1 MKALGTASRTAA
13 IGALATSIACASQP
27 SSARRVDG
35 GPLDVTAGASA
46 DAAMPGDGG
55 TVGLDA
61 QAIADGSAAPDT
73 DGGLPDAAL
82 VFDLGADFSFARNPN
97 GVWRYGYTTG
107 AEPAVDQVAL
117 DTFVPDSGGDP
128 VAFWHPYETAIVG
141 AGYYPYVAE
150 NAGDVAVS
158 EEASWAVRAQEVA
171 MEGSNSGQYS
181 VVQFVAPRPGT
192 YQVHAHFEGIHFR
205 LSTTDVH
212 VLAGDAGIFA
222 ASIDGYGG
230 DPAFHAVEGGNP
242 AADYDGAV
250 PLQVGDLV
258 TFAIGYGRNKTNY
271 NDTTGLTARIVFTG
285 D

>member
-1 MKALGTASRTAA
+1 VEALRTASRIAGIGVFAMWTACVA
-13 IGALATSIACASQP
+13 HPVG
-27 SSARRVDG
+27 ARRVDG
-35 GPLDVTAGASA
+35 GPPDVTAGASA
-46 DAAMPGDGG
+46 DAAVPGDGG
-55 TVGLDA
+55 AV
-61 QAIADGSAAPDT
+61 
-73 DGGLPDAAL
+73 
-82 VFDLGADFSFARNPN
+82 VFDLGADFSFASNPN

-128 VAFWHPYETAIVG
+128 VAFWHPYETAVVG

-150 NAGDVAVS
+150 NAGDVAAS
-158 EEASWAVRAQEVA
+158 EEASWAVRAHEVA

-181 VVQFVAPRPGT
+181 VVQFVAPRAGT

-230 DPAFHAVEGGNP
+230 DPAFHAVEGGSP
-242 AADYDGAV
+242 TADYDGAL
-250 PLQVGDLV
+250 PLEVGDLV
-258 TFAIGYGRNKTNY
+258 TFAIGYGSNETNY
-271 NDTTGLTARIVFTG
+271 NDTTGLTARIVFAG